1 VSTYANRRGTI
12 FDRANRLRGADVCR
26 IAGVTYRQLDYW
38 ARLGHFGD
46 ALIGQGS
53 GGRRSWRPEHV
64 ALSCGLGMLASLNAT
79 NDVLAL
85 FVERADLAVPQ
96 LPGGDYVSTFVYVVP
111 DCCVDEF
118 PPASWIRPMYV
129 IPRKPMHDAFF
140 AAQELI
146 DARHE
151 AVC

>member
-1 VSTYANRRGTI
+1 VNKRGTI
-12 FDRANRLRGADVCR
+12 FDRANRLRSVDVASV
-26 IAGVTYRQLDYW
+26 AGVTYRQLDYW
-38 ARLGHFGD
+38 ARNGLLGDELVGH
-46 ALIGQGS
+46 GS
-53 GGRRSWRPEHV
+53 GGRRTWKPEHV
-64 ALSCGLGMLASLNAT
+64 ALAAGLGMLAGLNAT
-79 NDVLAL
+79 LDVLAL

-96 LPGGDYVSTFVYVVP
+96 TIGGDFVSTFVYVVP
-111 DCCVDEF
+111 GCCCDEF

-129 IPRKPMHDAFF
+129 ISRKPMHDAFF